1 MFFDSRYPMQRREL
15 NELSLRLVAHL
26 GDAVFELFERER
38 ELLGSATAEKLHHKV
53 VKRVNAAAQSRI
65 LDRLAEHLSDGEKDI
80 VRRARNIKPSY
91 SRRSDQRNYRKSTA
105 FEALIGYLYLSDR
118 TRLEQ
123 ILRLSLSLTEP
134 DAVNTADA
142 GDETAD
148 DPDDSNP

>member
-1 MFFDSRYPMQRREL
+1 MFFDSRYPMKKREL

-38 ELLGSATAEKLHHKV
+38 ELLGAPTAEKLHHKV
-53 VKRVNAAAQSRI
+53 VKRVNAAAQSKI

-118 TRLEQ
+118 ERLEQ
-123 ILRLSLSLTEP
+123 ILQLSISLQ
-134 DAVNTADA
+134 
-142 GDETAD
+142 
-148 DPDDSNP
+148 DPSEEIVES